1 MKELNI
7 LMPIAGAGSRFA
19 KAGYVVPK
27 PLIDILGKP
36 MIQLV
41 VENININGNYI
52 YIAQKEHYY
61 KHNLEHLLNKITP
74 NCKIICVDG
83 ITEGAACTTLIAK
96 KHINNENPLLIVN
109 SDQFIVWK
117 STDFIQS
124 IDICDGSILT
134 FNCSNDPKLS
144 YVKLDD
150 NKHVIE
156 IKEKQPISNKATVG
170 VYYWSLGSEYVR
182 YAESMIA
189 QNKRTNGE
197 FYVAPVYQ
205 EALDDKKIIKTYD
218 VEEMWGIGTPD
229 CLNNFLKNYK
239 HFPI

>member
-1 MKELNI
+1 MKKLNV

-19 KAGYVVPK
+19 KAGYVMPK
-27 PLIDILGKP
+27 PLINVLGKP
-36 MIQLV
+36 MIQLA

-52 YIAQKEHYY
+52 YIVQKEHCDKY
-61 KHNLEHLLNKITP
+61 NLEQLLNKITP
-74 NCKIICVDG
+74 NCKIICLDG
-83 ITEGAACTTLIAK
+83 MTEGAACTTLIAK
-96 KHINNENPLLIVN
+96 KYIDNENPLLIAN
-109 SDQFIVWK
+109 CDQFIVWK
-117 STDFIQS
+117 SSDFIQS
-124 IDICDGSILT
+124 SKCDGSILT

-150 NKHVIE
+150 NKNVIE

-170 VYYWSLGSEYVR
+170 IYYWNLGYEYVR

-205 EALDDKKIIKTYD
+205 ESLDDKKIIKIYD

-239 HFPI
+239 HLPI